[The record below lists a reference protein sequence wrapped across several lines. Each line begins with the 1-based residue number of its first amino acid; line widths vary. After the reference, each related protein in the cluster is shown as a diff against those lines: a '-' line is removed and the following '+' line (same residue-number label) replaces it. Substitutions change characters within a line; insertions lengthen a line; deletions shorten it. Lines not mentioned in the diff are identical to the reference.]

1 MNRLTIFS
9 FIFLSSLFIVSCN
22 DLTQQDKKKV
32 TMAPGEQGLHFAM
45 QTKGVL
51 GKALMNAIN
60 MKGTENALAF
70 CSTRAIYLT
79 DSMAVTLNA
88 SIKRVSDKNRNPL
101 NSANNEEL
109 AYIEKSKT
117 LLYKGE
123 KINPQIV
130 ETNSEMVGYYP
141 IMMENMCLQCHG
153 IPESEVLPN
162 TLQKINSIYPNDKAI
177 GYKSGELRG
186 IWVVKIK
193 K

>member
-1 MNRLTIFS
+1 
-9 FIFLSSLFIVSCN
+9 
-22 DLTQQDKKKV
+22 
-32 TMAPGEQGLHFAM
+32 MAPGEQGLHFAM

-153 IPESEVLPN
+153 ITESEVLPN